1 MTSVQANFFILG
13 RLEVTT
19 DGELV
24 ALDGTKPRLLL
35 ATLLLNANRTVSN
48 GVLIEALWLDHPP
61 SSAAANLRTH
71 ISSLRRSSP
80 AIGTRIA
87 TERTGYSIFVAPGE
101 CDLDVFGQLVAEGR
115 RLRAAN
121 QYGKALAAFEE
132 ALAVWRDEPLS
143 DLPRSPLWTA
153 HLSAMTESRRV
164 VSEELLELRVE
175 LGCYAEAEHG
185 LRELIAEE
193 PLRESIWAQLML
205 ALEGAGRR
213 ADALSAYSEIR
224 HRLVAELGIE
234 PGPELRRI
242 HEAILSGTSPRHP
255 VILPSAAPAQP
266 GSSQRPV
273 ERSYFPGLSPLRTTL
288 TAARLATA

>member
-1 MTSVQANFFILG
+1 MTADQAHFFILG
-13 RLEVTT
+13 RLEVTIG
-19 DGELV
+19 GELV
-24 ALDGTKPRLLL
+24 TLNGTKPRLLL
-35 ATLLLNANRTVSN
+35 ATLLLNSNRTVPN
-48 GVLIEALWLDHPP
+48 DALVEALWLDHPP
-61 SSAAANLRTH
+61 SSVAANLRTH
-71 ISSLRRSSP
+71 VSSLRRSSS
-80 AIGTRIA
+80 AIGTRIR

-121 QYGKALAAFEE
+121 QCGKALVAFEQ

-143 DLPRSPLWTA
+143 DLPHSPPWTA
-153 HLSAMTESRRV
+153 HLSAMAESRRV
-164 VSEELLELRVE
+164 ISEELLELRVR
-175 LGCYAEAEHG
+175 LGRYVEAEVG

-255 VILPSAAPAQP
+255 VTLPPAAPAQP
-266 GSSQRPV
+266 GPSQRPV
-273 ERSYFPGLSPLRTTL
+273 ERPYFSSLSPLRTTL
-288 TAARLATA
+288 TAARLAAT